1 MTDRDLKPS
10 NVLDE
15 ALARNLDL
23 GERTRELY
31 RECLAD
37 FIAFAGANPQG
48 WNYGAVEDWL
58 GRLLSHGR
66 TAASRE
72 RGKCS
77 PQTVRVYRKAIRCA
91 SKQYSRRQ
99 GKPDL
104 DFARDV
110 GKIKAKPGTAREPLT
125 YEEAGKLLDT
135 CVGASPVN
143 IRDRALLV
151 LALRSGLRRGG
162 LFALM
167 IENIRPPKI
176 TTRNKGGD
184 PITFE
189 ADGETF
195 SVLNEWLQLLAV
207 AGATRGSV
215 FRDVWAANDGT
226 TQLGEPLT
234 PYQIWSVF
242 RSRAKRA
249 KIRHVFPHLARHST
263 VTWLRE
269 EGKSAAE
276 VSKLTGQT
284 ERTIEN
290 IYTHVRTRGAVGDAM
305 PSLMKGRK
313 P

>member
-1 MTDRDLKPS
+1 MTQRDLKPG
-10 NVLDE
+10 NLLDE
-15 ALARNLDL
+15 AIARNLDL
-23 GERTRELY
+23 SDRTRELY
-31 RECLAD
+31 RECIAD
-37 FIAFAGANPQG
+37 FIAFAGANPSA

-66 TAASRE
+66 TLAARE
-72 RGKCS
+72 RGRCS
-77 PQTVRVYRKAIRCA
+77 PQTVNVYRKAIRCA
-91 SKQYSRRQ
+91 SRQYARRQ
-99 GKPDL
+99 GRAEL
-104 DFARDV
+104 DFARDINKV
-110 GKIKAKPGTAREPLT
+110 KARPSEAREPLT

-135 CVGASPVN
+135 CSGASPINV
-143 IRDRALLV
+143 RDRALIV
-151 LALRSGLRRGG
+151 LALRTGLRRGG
-162 LFALM
+162 LHFM
-167 IENIRPPKI
+167 KIENVRPPKI

-189 ADGETF
+189 ADDETF
-195 SVLNEWLQLLAV
+195 SVLGEWLQLLAV
-207 AGATRGSV
+207 AGHKTGPV

-226 TQLGEPLT
+226 TQVGDQLT

-249 KIRHVFPHLARHST
+249 GIRHVFPHLARHST

-290 IYTHVRTRGAVGDAM
+290 IYTHVRTRGAVSAAL
-305 PSLMKGRK
+305 PSLVKGK
-313 P
+313 K

>member
-1 MTDRDLKPS
+1 MTQRDLKPS
-10 NVLDE
+10 NPLDD
-15 ALARNLDL
+15 AIARNLDL
-23 GERTRELY
+23 ADRTRELY
-31 RECLAD
+31 RECIAD
-37 FIAFAGANPQG
+37 FIAFAGANPSA

-66 TAASRE
+66 TIAARE

-99 GKPDL
+99 GRPEL

-110 GKIKAKPGTAREPLT
+110 GKVKAKPSEAREPLT

-135 CVGASPVN
+135 CRDNKPEN
-143 IRDRALLV
+143 MRDRALLV
-151 LALRSGLRRGG
+151 LALRTGLRRGG
-162 LFALM
+162 LHFM
-167 IENIRPPKI
+167 KIEGVRPPKI

-189 ADGETF
+189 ADAETF
-195 SVLNEWLQLLAV
+195 AVLGEWLTLLAV
-207 AGATRGSV
+207 AGHKTGPV

-226 TQLGEPLT
+226 TQVGEPLT

-276 VSKLTGQT
+276 VSKLTGQS

-290 IYTHVRTRGAVGDAM
+290 IYTHVRTRGAVSDAL
-305 PSLMKGRK
+305 PSLVKK